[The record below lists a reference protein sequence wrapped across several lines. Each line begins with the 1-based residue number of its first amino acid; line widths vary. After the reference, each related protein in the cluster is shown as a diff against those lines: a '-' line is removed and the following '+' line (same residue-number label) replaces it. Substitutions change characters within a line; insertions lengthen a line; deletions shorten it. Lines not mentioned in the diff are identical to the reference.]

1 MKLLKCL
8 LPVCF
13 FLIMLL
19 AACRSMPP
27 QQPTRLEVTRV
38 ETRHQNIRRTWVVT
52 DSQAVQQLFQE
63 IYNLPDHHNNGS
75 DSCAEPT
82 YQYHLNFFANATSIE
97 KDDLNTYCFTL
108 TTSDGHTYDPTDAFN
123 RELAKMLGVSTL
135 DF

>member
-1 MKLLKCL
+1 MKLLKWL

-19 AACRSMPP
+19 AACRSMPS

-38 ETRHQNIRRTWVVT
+38 ETRNQTAKRTWVII
-52 DSQAVQQLFQE
+52 DPHAVQQLFQE

-82 YQYHLNFFANATSIE
+82 YQYHLNFFANTTSIE

-108 TTSDGHTYDPTDAFN
+108 TTADGHEYDPTDAFN
-123 RELAKMLGVSTL
+123 RELAKMLGISTL
-135 DF
+135 NF